1 MKIAGPLRFFWILI
15 QSFITAHI
23 LWIDAYLQCGCILAW
38 GIVEADMVESKFPL
52 KLCRSQLSCFFLV
65 WLSVQK
71 CEHLGCRPDSAQHV
85 SKDIHK
91 LLTTTKKT
99 FQSVSHQV
107 FQNNDLRIQTPAGGS
122 FAYSPSYWS
131 PCLSGR
137 GQKPAHCQCS
147 AGQPRWASDTGTAWP
162 PLGPL
167 SPPGQTEKRHRGV
180 LDTGTRHVYRV
191 LYTS

>member
-1 MKIAGPLRFFWILI
+1 
-15 QSFITAHI
+15 
-23 LWIDAYLQCGCILAW
+23 
-38 GIVEADMVESKFPL
+38 
-52 KLCRSQLSCFFLV
+52 
-65 WLSVQK
+65 
-71 CEHLGCRPDSAQHV
+71 
-85 SKDIHK
+85 

-167 SPPGQTEKRHRGV
+167 SPPGQTEKRGYWIQE
-180 LDTGTRHVYRV
+180 HVTYIEYCIRV
-191 LYTS
+191 KGLQCVGM